1 VVSSPT
7 GSTAYSFAAGG
18 PVLSPRAEAIV
29 FTPVAPHMI
38 FDRSLV
44 LAADEA
50 VAVRVLKH
58 SGQVAVSVDGQLRG
72 VLDPGDWF
80 AVYAGRRR
88 ARLVRLLP
96 SDFLGRLRSRF
107 GLADAAAAA
116 ADGSAPL
123 EYRPD
128 TPPPADIRHLYIAPP
143 VEAT

>member
-1 VVSSPT
+1 
-7 GSTAYSFAAGG
+7 
-18 PVLSPRAEAIV
+18 VLSPRLEAIV

-50 VAVRVLKH
+50 VGVRVLTH

-72 VLDPGDWF
+72 VIDPGDWV

-88 ARLVRLLP
+88 ARLVRLRP
-96 SDFLGRLRSRF
+96 SDFFERLRSRF
-107 GLADAAAAA
+107 QLADAAAAA
-116 ADGSAPL
+116 ADGDAPM

-128 TPPPADIRHLYIAPP
+128 TPPPAELRHLYMAPP
-143 VEAT
+143 LAE